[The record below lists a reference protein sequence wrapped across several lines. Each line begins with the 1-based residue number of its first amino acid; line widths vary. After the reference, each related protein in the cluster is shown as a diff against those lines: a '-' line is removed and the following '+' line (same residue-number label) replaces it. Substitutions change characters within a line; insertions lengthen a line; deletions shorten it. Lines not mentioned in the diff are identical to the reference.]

1 MLKPLQHRQRH
12 MARSILERID
22 TPEQTDDEEIWGVMR
37 TWLVVLRILIVVATI
52 FAAELLEEFSLLGLS
67 VSVWAVI
74 TGIPA
79 FILFSMLII
88 QGDKRLAPELE
99 AKRQKI
105 ISEGLAL
112 KKPIRKRE

>member
-1 MLKPLQHRQRH
+1 
-12 MARSILERID
+12 MAKSILERID

-37 TWLVVLRILIVVATI
+37 TWLIILRIIIVIATI
-52 FAAELLEEFSLLGLS
+52 FVAELLEEFALLGLS

-74 TGIPA
+74 IGIPT
-79 FILFSMLII
+79 FILLSMLII
-88 QGDKRLAPELE
+88 QGDKRLAPDLE
-99 AKRQKI
+99 AKRQNI

>member
-1 MLKPLQHRQRH
+1 
-12 MARSILERID
+12 MAKSILERID

-37 TWLVVLRILIVVATI
+37 TWLIILRIIIVVATI
-52 FAAELLEEFSLLGLS
+52 FVAELLEEFSLLGLS

-74 TGIPA
+74 IGIPA

-88 QGDKRLAPELE
+88 QGDKRLAPDLE
-99 AKRQKI
+99 VKRQNI